1 MSALKKHALFF
12 VYVWPEPMSSA
23 AGVRT
28 YALLRA
34 LKNAGYELSAV
45 SPSQTSAHSEALNRF
60 GCATYPCDPNASIPT
75 EESLRALSP
84 SLVVYDRFVMEE
96 QFGWRARALW
106 PEALHLVDTQDLHSL
121 RRARERMVAAG
132 KSGEAVKY
140 PSHADM
146 GEDLLRELA
155 SLYRA
160 DAALVVSAF
169 EHSLLL
175 GLGYPAESLLHLAF
189 PAPRDPAPA
198 PFEARRGFCFL
209 GNFRHPPNL
218 HGVRWLLVELW
229 PAVRKA
235 LPAAE
240 LHLYGAYPPAE
251 ISRHKGEKGI
261 FAHGPVADHRAAL
274 RSHRALLSPLRFGA
288 GIKGKVLEAW
298 GTGTPVIGTAL
309 SFEGMGKEGL
319 LAEDGDQLAEAC
331 LALEDG
337 ALWRKES
344 LSGLE
349 AVGALYG
356 EASLREA
363 FVSFVEGKTKGL
375 PALRARNLTG
385 AMLRHH
391 SLNASKYFSRWIEA
405 KNRA

>member
-1 MSALKKHALFF
+1 MSVPKKHALFF

-34 LKNAGYELSAV
+34 LKNAGYELSAA
-45 SPSQTSAHSEALNRF
+45 SPSQPSPHSEALNRL
-60 GCATYPCDPNASIPT
+60 GCATYPCDPNASHPT
-75 EESLRALSP
+75 EEKLKGLSP

-106 PEALHLVDTQDLHSL
+106 PEALHVVDTQDLHSL
-121 RRARERMVAAG
+121 RRARERLAGAG
-132 KSGEAVKY
+132 KTNEEIKN
-140 PSHADM
+140 PSPADM

-160 DAALVVSAF
+160 DAALVVSSF
-169 EHSLLL
+169 EESLLRSL
-175 GLGYPAESLLHLAF
+175 GFPAENLLHLAF
-189 PAPRDPAPA
+189 PAQPDAEPAPY
-198 PFEARRGFCFL
+198 EARKGFCFL

-218 HGVRWLLVELW
+218 HGVRWLIAELW
-229 PAVRKA
+229 PAVRER

-251 ISRHKGEKGI
+251 ISRHKGEQGI

-319 LAEDGDQLAEAC
+319 LAEDAKSLAQAC
-331 LALEDG
+331 LALEDE

-344 LSGLE
+344 LSGLH
-349 AVGALYG
+349 AVASLYG
-356 EASLREA
+356 EERLAK
-363 FVSFVEGKTKGL
+363 SFLEFTESRAKEL
-375 PALRARNLTG
+375 SSIRARNLTG

-391 SLNASKYFSRWIEA
+391 TLNASKYFSRWIEA